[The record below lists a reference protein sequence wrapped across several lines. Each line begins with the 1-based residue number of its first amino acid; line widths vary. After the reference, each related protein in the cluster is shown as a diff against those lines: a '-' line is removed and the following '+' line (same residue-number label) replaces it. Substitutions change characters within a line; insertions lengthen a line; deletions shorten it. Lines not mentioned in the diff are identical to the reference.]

1 MEIPLHISIRGVPQS
16 KALEATIRKSAAK
29 LQTLHARIS
38 SCRVAIEQVRGE
50 GREGIR
56 FDVRIDIRTP
66 GGQEALSSAAQHEDM
81 HVALRDAFAATR
93 KQLEA
98 THTVKH

>member
-1 MEIPLHISIRGVPQS
+1 MEIPLQISIRGVPQS

-29 LQTLHARIS
+29 LQSLHARIN
-38 SCRVAIEQVRGE
+38 SCRVAIEQVRDE
-50 GREGIR
+50 GRDR
-56 FDVRIDIRTP
+56 PHFDVRIDVRTP
-66 GGQEALSSAAQHEDM
+66 GGQEALSSVARHEDM

-98 THTVKH
+98 THAVRS